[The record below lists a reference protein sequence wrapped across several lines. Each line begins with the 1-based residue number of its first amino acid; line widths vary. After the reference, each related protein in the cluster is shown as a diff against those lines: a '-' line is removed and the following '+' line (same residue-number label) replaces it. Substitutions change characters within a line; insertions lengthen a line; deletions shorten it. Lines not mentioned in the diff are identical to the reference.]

1 MNKFIAYFDFLGF
14 KDFILNNDIE
24 YQNQIMNNIFRDIES
39 SLGNGKLIKSQKRL
53 ISDISESR
61 INCINFSDTII
72 FWTNDKTIES
82 LKEITEVAYKFNW
95 QAIKLSFPVRGAL
108 LYGEIIHADHRQNNV
123 GGGKYNINSVF
134 GRGIVEAHIKAE
146 SQDWAG
152 SVIDQSVIN
161 YLIEN
166 NLEPTSF
173 LSDYAKQYK
182 IPYKTGIPIKNNEF
196 AFRLV
201 KGNLNEEAH
210 KNLKNSIERNFADH
224 KKDISEP
231 SVKIK
236 LENTLEYIKS
246 FIV

>member
-24 YQNQIMNNIFRDIES
+24 YQNQIMNNIYRDIES
-39 SLGNGKLIKSQKRL
+39 SLGNGKLIKSQKGL
-53 ISDISESR
+53 ISDLSESR

-72 FWTNDKTIES
+72 FWTNDNTIES

-95 QAIKLSFPVRGAL
+95 QAINFFFPVRGSL
-108 LYGEIIHADHRQNNV
+108 LYGEIIHADHRQYNV

-201 KGNLNEEAH
+201 KGNLNGVGH
-210 KNLKNSIERNFADH
+210 KNLKNSIKRNFADH

-246 FIV
+246 FII

>member
-24 YQNQIMNNIFRDIES
+24 YQNQIMNDIFRDIES
-39 SLGNGKLIKSQKRL
+39 SLGNGKLIKSQKGL
-53 ISDISESR
+53 ISYISESR
-61 INCINFSDTII
+61 KNCINFSDTII
-72 FWTNDKTIES
+72 FWTNDNTIES

-95 QAIKLSFPVRGAL
+95 KAINFFFPIRGAL
-108 LYGEIIHADHRQNNV
+108 VFGEIIHADYRHYNDS
-123 GGGKYNINSVF
+123 GGKYNINSVF
-134 GRGIVEAHIKAE
+134 GRGIVEAHFKAE

-161 YLIEN
+161 FLIEN
-166 NLEPTSF
+166 NLEPTSY

-182 IPYKTGIPIKNNEF
+182 IPYKPGITVKNYEF
-196 AFRLV
+196 AFRLI
-201 KGNLNEEAH
+201 KGTINELAN
-210 KNLKNSIERNFADH
+210 KNLRNRIERNFANH

-236 LENTLEYIKS
+236 LENTLEYLKS
-246 FIV
+246 FLA